1 MKISGLGFFLL
12 LNFNLLGQVDRPE
25 GIDYVDVTDL
35 ATVIRGNKDTISQ
48 SSGIPEKGK
57 LMKFIVPV
65 FGSNPY
71 LGVFYGVGG
80 TGAIFLGNPKTTSI
94 SSMTGSVLFTTKEQF
109 VATIKGTIMT
119 PDNGWEMLA
128 DFKYAYF
135 TENTYGLG
143 SDYNQPIHESWNW
156 GGLVTSGVGGAQP
169 LTFNQLKIYYTA
181 LKEIHKNIYAG
192 IGYHLDYHFKIQD
205 LTLDLTATN
214 PVVTSHYAYSVA
226 NGFNPQSYATSG
238 TSFNFLYD
246 SRDHTVSPYKG
257 AFLQFSYRVNPTLL
271 GSSQNSQQLYLE
283 ARVYKPLS
291 KERPR
296 HLVGFWGIA
305 HFVTSGKV
313 PYMHLPANAYDMR
326 NRIGRGYVAG
336 RFRGPAWVTTEVEYR
351 FPISG
356 NGLFGG
362 VIFGSAT
369 TTSRDAATIGNQV
382 LPKLNLFEAIRPA
395 GGFGARV
402 MLNRT
407 GRLNLAMDMA
417 FGQQGAK
424 GFYFAVGETF

>member
-1 MKISGLGFFLL
+1 MLLFLL
-12 LNFNLLGQVDRPE
+12 SQFSAAGQIDASNTVRP
-25 GIDYVDVTDL
+25 YVDLTDL
-35 ATVIRGNKDTISQ
+35 GAVIRELRGKKDTTKNN
-48 SSGIPEKGK
+48 SGRPVRGK

-80 TGAIFLGNPKTTSI
+80 TGAIFLGDPTTTSI
-94 SSMTGSVLFTTKEQF
+94 SSMTGSVLFTTKDQF

-128 DFKYAYF
+128 DFKYSFF

-143 SDYNQPIHESWNW
+143 SDYNQPIQESWDW
-156 GGLVTSGVGGAQP
+156 GGIITSGVGGAQP
-169 LTFNQLKIYYTA
+169 MTFNQFKLYYTA
-181 LKEIHKNIYAG
+181 LRQVSKGFYAG
-192 IGYHLDYHFKIQD
+192 IGYHLDYHYKIQD
-205 LTLDLTATN
+205 QTLDLAATN
-214 PVVTSHYAYSVA
+214 PVITSHYVYSVDKS
-226 NGFNPQSYATSG
+226 FDPEHYATSG
-238 TSFNFLYD
+238 TSFNFVFD

-257 AFLQFSYRVNPTLL
+257 AFLQFSYRVNPTFL
-271 GSSQNSQQLYLE
+271 GSVRESQQLYLE
-283 ARVYKPLS
+283 ARVYKALS
-291 KERPR
+291 QERPR
-296 HLVGFWGIA
+296 HLIGFWGIA
-305 HFVTSGKV
+305 HLVTSGEV

-336 RFRGPAWVTTEVEYR
+336 RFRGPGWVTAETEYR
-351 FPISG
+351 FPISH

-362 VIFGSAT
+362 VVFGSVT
-369 TTSRDAATIGNQV
+369 TTSREAYTAGTQSV
-382 LPKLNLFEAIRPA
+382 PKLNLFEATRPA

-417 FGQQGAK
+417 FGGKGAK